1 MIDHFLGK
9 THKFGANKTHFAK
22 WWISPVVSIQ
32 IDFLLVKGQK
42 RHIQKV
48 LCKASRRSN
57 CCLNDALDPCH
68 QVPFIF
74 IFTAIIIVIINTK
87 MKPLKSVWVVPH
99 GWTLNQHETW
109 NMKHHPWRWKRIV
122 QDQELNPLQAIHY
135 PEGADDGRISS
146 LHQSTKTCVLFKSLL
161 VRYFFHSTT
170 SDPTLCVIDVYGTLR
185 SGALFPWV
193 NGDHWNLDPI
203 LNFRRLALEASL
215 NIPGRPYC
223 WWKKSPQQLEAAKS
237 FQGSLMGKIASTL
250 EFKYENHATVG
261 KKDSWKHSSSLP
273 SIVEPRFPVPPSF
286 CKPGTAAPQSS
297 WGPAKINDT
306 QPPAGNKAFI

>member
-32 IDFLLVKGQK
+32 IDFFLVKGQK

-122 QDQELNPLQAIHY
+122 QDQELNPLQAIQF

-146 LHQSTKTCVLFKSLL
+146 PHQSTKTCVLFKSLL

-170 SDPTLCVIDVYGTLR
+170 SDPTLCVIDVYGTLHWDR
-185 SGALFPWV
+185 GPCFHGST
-193 NGDHWNLDPI
+193 DHWNLDPI

-237 FQGSLMGKIASTL
+237 FQGSPMGKINSTL
-250 EFKYENHATVG
+250 EFTYENHATVG
-261 KKDSWKHSSSLP
+261 VERFLNILHHYLP
-273 SIVEPRFPVPPSF
+273 LLNQGFLFHHPFFWCFNQGPQLLKVPDE
-286 CKPGTAAPQSS
+286 AE
-297 WGPAKINDT
+297 INDT
-306 QPPAGNKAFI
+306 HPPGK

>member
-1 MIDHFLGK
+1 MINHFLGK

-32 IDFLLVKGQK
+32 IDFFLVKGQK

-146 LHQSTKTCVLFKSLL
+146 PHQSTKTCVLFKSLL
-161 VRYFFHSTT
+161 VRSSTVLLSLDHIRPNPLRCRCIRYIEIGGPVSMGQRT
-170 SDPTLCVIDVYGTLR
+170 TEILIQFWIFAASPLKRPCIYLVGPTVDERNPPSSWKQR
-185 SGALFPWV
+185 SHFKGHWWAKSIQ
-193 NGDHWNLDPI
+193 HWNL
-203 LNFRRLALEASL
+203 L
-215 NIPGRPYC
+215 
-223 WWKKSPQQLEAAKS
+223 
-237 FQGSLMGKIASTL
+237 
-250 EFKYENHATVG
+250 YENHARVVFR
-261 KKDSWKHSSSLP
+261 KIPENILHHYLP
-273 SIVEPRFPVPPSF
+273 LLNQGFLFHHPFFWVFQVVETLS
-286 CKPGTAAPQSS
+286 
-297 WGPAKINDT
+297 
-306 QPPAGNKAFI
+306 